1 MNKGGLHAAALVEGR
16 MISFQNVSKTYGGK
30 TIKAVDGLTWEVPD
44 GAITGF
50 FGPNGAGKSTTLK
63 MATGIYSPD
72 EGSIAING
80 FDIVRQPIEAKRQF
94 GFVSDNPDRF
104 LRLRGIEY
112 LGFIADVYEVPTEA
126 RAPFIEDCGK
136 RLEIYDALANR
147 IQDYSHGMRQKIQIM
162 GALIHDPSVWIL
174 DEPMTGLDPKGAFE
188 LKEMMREHA
197 ARGRSVLFSTH
208 VLEVADKLCD
218 QVCIIARGQKLF
230 DGTLDDLKD
239 AHPGMSLE
247 AIFLEMTDRG

>member
-1 MNKGGLHAAALVEGR
+1 MRAAMLMEGR
-16 MISFQNVSKTYGGK
+16 MISFDNVSKTYGGK
-30 TIKAVDGLTWEVPD
+30 TVKAVDGLTWEVPD

-63 MATGIYSPD
+63 MATGIYAPD
-72 EGSIAING
+72 EGSITING
-80 FDIVRQPIEAKRQF
+80 HDIVREPIEAKRQF

-104 LRLRGIEY
+104 LRLSGIEY
-112 LGFIADVYEVPTEA
+112 LNFIADVYGVPTEA
-126 RAPFIEDCGK
+126 RGPFIEDCGK

-147 IQDYSHGMRQKIQIM
+147 IQDYSHGMRQKIQVM
-162 GALIHDPSVWIL
+162 GALIHNPSVWIL

-197 ARGRSVLFSTH
+197 ACGNSVLFSTH

-218 QVCIIARGQKLF
+218 QVCIIARGCKLF